1 MHWQSRSCR
10 RSGSISVLI
19 ELRELRRFRA
29 SRLFWFQALGFFGFF
44 LLLTW
49 VQGTTIHFSTRNND
63 GFIAGTSAQGL
74 LLTLPTV
81 LLLLVLLLPFVTA
94 DGVTRDL
101 YRRTHELLL
110 ATALPGWAYVWGRYL
125 VGLLGLVRPN
135 GAGKTSLMRMI
146 ATLLEP
152 TEGRILWN
160 GQDIRTHGQAL
171 RQVLGYLPQDFGI
184 YPEFTGRQF
193 LRYLAAMK
201 GLPRSLVNRRV
212 DEVLEVVNLEA
223 EADRKLPTYSGGMKQ
238 RIGIAQA
245 LLNDPELLIVDEPTA
260 GLDPAERV
268 RFRTLLASLTRNRI
282 VLLSTHI
289 ISDVE
294 AVASCLVILQ
304 QGRVLADTTPE
315 ELLAKTR
322 GAVWSV
328 TVDQATALQL
338 QANYQVSTM
347 VTQMSGITLRLV
359 SATRPHE
366 TAVVVEPNLEEAY
379 LLATGG
385 QAVRT

>member
-1 MHWQSRSCR
+1 MEVTIERLSKRYGEQW
-10 RSGSISVLI
+10 VLHQLS
-19 ELRELRRFRA
+19 LR
-29 SRLFWFQALGFFGFF
+29 
-44 LLLTW
+44 
-49 VQGTTIHFSTRNND
+49 
-63 GFIAGTSAQGL
+63 IA
-74 LLTLPTV
+74 P
-81 LLLLVLLLPFVTA
+81 
-94 DGVTRDL
+94 
-101 YRRTHELLL
+101 
-110 ATALPGWAYVWGRYL
+110 
-125 VGLLGLVRPN
+125 GLLGLVGPN

-146 ATLLEP
+146 ATLLSP

-201 GLPRSLVNRRV
+201 GLPGSLVNRRV

-245 LLNDPELLIVDEPTA
+245 LLNDPELLMVDEPTA
-260 GLDPAERV
+260 GLDPGERV

-294 AVASCLVILQ
+294 AVASRLVIVQ
-304 QGRVLADTTPE
+304 QGRALADTTPE

-366 TAVVVEPNLEEAY
+366 TAVVVDPNLEEAY
-379 LLATGG
+379 LLATGS
-385 QAVRT
+385 QAVWT

>member
-1 MHWQSRSCR
+1 MLVHERSKKKER
-10 RSGSISVLI
+10 ERTVMELTI
-19 ELRELRRFRA
+19 ERLSKRYGHDFALREISL
-29 SRLFWFQALGFFGFF
+29 
-44 LLLTW
+44 
-49 VQGTTIHFSTRNND
+49 QGT
-63 GFIAGTSAQGL
+63 
-74 LLTLPTV
+74 P
-81 LLLLVLLLPFVTA
+81 
-94 DGVTRDL
+94 
-101 YRRTHELLL
+101 
-110 ATALPGWAYVWGRYL
+110 
-125 VGLLGLVRPN
+125 GLLGLVGPN

-152 TEGRILWN
+152 TEGTIRWN
-160 GQDIRTHGQAL
+160 GQDIRTHGHLL

-201 GLPRSLVNRRV
+201 GLSGALLNRRV
-212 DEVLEVVNLEA
+212 AEVLEMVNLEQ

-260 GLDPAERV
+260 GLDPGERV
-268 RFRTLLASLTRNRI
+268 RFRTLLAGLTSSRI
-282 VLLSTHI
+282 IILSTHI

-294 AVASCLVILQ
+294 AVASRLLILQ
-304 QGRVLADTTPE
+304 QGRVLSDTTPE
-315 ELLAKTR
+315 GLLAQTK

-338 QANYQVSTM
+338 QERHQVSTM
-347 VTQMSGITLRLV
+347 VSQVDGITLRIV

-366 TAVVVEPNLEEAY
+366 AAVVVDPSLEEAY
-379 LLATGG
+379 LLATDR
-385 QAVRT
+385 QAVQV